1 MKCLDYCRY
10 GRDGCKDGFS
20 SCKLLHPVLCKSS
33 LNHRQCYNSNCT
45 LAHLKGTI
53 RNLED
58 RRYNGQSQNPASQ
71 GNIANSAPIA
81 GNSGMHKYKPYDPQ
95 NLGFFSY
102 QQPSRNRR
110 QQEPHPINQRYHQ
123 PRNDYSYDVSNF
135 PSTQEAYTEHI
146 PNKNGRGSMSY
157 QNDSFFRNVPVDE
170 VNSKHTTELPT
181 RAPVNQN
188 SSRSPPTA
196 NKIPPK
202 SIRHA
207 ITAATTTAKG
217 GPHSLTNT
225 VSTQLLMLL
234 NIQGITRDVN
244 SSQYWKFSYLSNLV
258 LTSPNTYLIIALT
271 ETWLKP
277 YTTDAQI
284 KINGYNVYRADRKH
298 REHGGALL
306 YVHQD
311 ISLSLKLNVMMTTY
325 VKQFSASLLQHIP
338 CSLASTNHV
347 MPQLKVFQTYS
358 PSFKNAL
365 IV

>member
-58 RRYNGQSQNPASQ
+58 RRYNGQSQNHASQ

-135 PSTQEAYTEHI
+135 PSTQEAYTKHI
-146 PNKNGRGSMSY
+146 PNKNDRGSMSY
-157 QNDSFFRNVPVDE
+157 PNDSFLEMFQLMRSIQNTQQSFQQELLSIKTHLDLLPLQTKYHQNQLGMPLQQQQQQQKVV
-170 VNSKHTTELPT
+170 HT
-181 RAPVNQN
+181 V
-188 SSRSPPTA
+188 
-196 NKIPPK
+196 
-202 SIRHA
+202 
-207 ITAATTTAKG
+207 
-217 GPHSLTNT
+217 
-225 VSTQLLMLL
+225 
-234 NIQGITRDVN
+234 
-244 SSQYWKFSYLSNLV
+244 
-258 LTSPNTYLIIALT
+258 
-271 ETWLKP
+271 
-277 YTTDAQI
+277 
-284 KINGYNVYRADRKH
+284 
-298 REHGGALL
+298 
-306 YVHQD
+306 
-311 ISLSLKLNVMMTTY
+311 
-325 VKQFSASLLQHIP
+325 
-338 CSLASTNHV
+338 
-347 MPQLKVFQTYS
+347 
-358 PSFKNAL
+358 
-365 IV
+365 